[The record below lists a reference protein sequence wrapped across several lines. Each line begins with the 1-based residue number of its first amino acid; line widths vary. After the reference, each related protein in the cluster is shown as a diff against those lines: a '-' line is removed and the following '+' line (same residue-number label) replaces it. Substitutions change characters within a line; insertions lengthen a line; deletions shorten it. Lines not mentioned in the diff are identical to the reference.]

1 MTYWTFLT
9 SHGLVLIYIS
19 AHPASTAREI
29 AVAIGITERTV
40 HRVIADLEQEG
51 YIQRHRDGRRN
62 MYVVNHDA
70 RMKHDITRDTAV
82 GDLVSVINP
91 NKT

>member
-9 SHGLVLIYIS
+9 SHGLLLIYIS
-19 AHPASTAREI
+19 RHPENTAREI
-29 AVAIGITERTV
+29 AAAIGITERTV

-51 YIQRHRDGRRN
+51 YIQRYRDGRRN
-62 MYVVNHDA
+62 IYRVNHDA
-70 RMKHDITRDTAV
+70 RMKHDITRGTAV
-82 GDLVSVINP
+82 GDLVSAINP